1 MNDDCHRNEYH
12 SPVRY
17 RFAKIHYFAEPKLQI
32 FMHDEKYNLITILG
46 PTASGKTSVAAKL
59 AARLDSEV
67 ISADSRQV
75 YRGMDLGT
83 GKDYDDYLVDGKHI
97 PYHLIDIV
105 DAGYEYNVYEYQKD
119 FLKVFTEL
127 GELGK
132 TPVMC
137 GGSGLYLE
145 AILKNYKLI
154 QVPVNETLR
163 ENLAYLPLSELTEI
177 LKTYKNY
184 LHNSTDIENEKRAI
198 RAIEIEEY
206 YLSHPETD
214 TGMPYIRSL
223 VVGIKFDRLS
233 RRRRITNRLRQR
245 FKEGML
251 DEVQRLLDSCLTPEQ
266 LIYYGLE
273 YKYMTQYLTGQI
285 TYQDMFEGLNVAI
298 HQFAKRQMTWFRRME
313 KQGIEIHWLDGYMPL
328 EEKVERILAWYS
340 GK

>member
-1 MNDDCHRNEYH
+1 MYN
-12 SPVRY
+12 
-17 RFAKIHYFAEPKLQI
+17 
-32 FMHDEKYNLITILG
+32 EKYNLITILG
-46 PTASGKTSVAAKL
+46 PTASGKTSVAAKIASVL
-59 AARLDSEV
+59 NGEV

-83 GKDYDDYLVDGKHI
+83 GKDYSDYIVDGKQV

-119 FLKVFTEL
+119 FLKVFEDVTNRVKL
-127 GELGK
+127 
-132 TPVMC
+132 PVMC

-154 QVPVNETLR
+154 QVPNNETLR
-163 ENLAYLPLSELTEI
+163 EKMAGKSLEELTEI
-177 LKTYKNY
+177 LKTFKNY

-206 YLSHPETD
+206 YLTHPEID
-214 TGMPYIRSL
+214 TGMSDIRSL
-223 VVGIKFDRLS
+223 VVGVKFDRLS
-233 RRRRITNRLRQR
+233 RRKRITNRLRQR

-251 DEVQRLLDSCLTPEQ
+251 DEVQRLLDSGLTPEQ
-266 LIYYGLE
+266 LTYYGLE
-273 YKYMTQYLTGQI
+273 YKFMTQFLTGQI
-285 TYQDMFEGLNVAI
+285 TYPEMFEGLNVAI

-313 KQGIEIHWLDGYMPL
+313 NQGTEIHWLDGYMPL
-328 EEKVERILAWYS
+328 DEKVERILEWYS